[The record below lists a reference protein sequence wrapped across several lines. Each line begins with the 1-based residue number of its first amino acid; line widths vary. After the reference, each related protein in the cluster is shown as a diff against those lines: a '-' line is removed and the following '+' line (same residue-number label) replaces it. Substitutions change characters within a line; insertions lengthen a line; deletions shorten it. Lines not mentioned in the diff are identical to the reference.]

1 MYDFERTAD
10 FESTAGRSRGAPPLP
25 RPPMLL
31 TALEAARVGVEYP
44 ASVVLDAAIPRRD
57 VGGGH
62 PVLVVPG
69 FYGTDGLTGRLRSH
83 LRKAG
88 YRAHGWGLG
97 RNVGLTDRVVE
108 ELPARLDDLHER
120 YGEPVSVVGWS
131 FGGLL
136 ARWLAHERSDAVRR
150 VLCLGSPW
158 RPEGEVTRTTRMFER
173 AADKH
178 GLSPRARE
186 IVETLRE
193 PLAVP
198 CTAIWSRTDGI
209 LNWRS
214 CALDES
220 VEGGP
225 VTENIAVP
233 SSHVGL
239 VSNPLALAV
248 LADRLAQ
255 DPDDPEPFSWA
266 RCLKRFALGGHPR
279 VVPAG
284 SSS

>member
-1 MYDFERTAD
+1 MYD
-10 FESTAGRSRGAPPLP
+10 FESTAGRSEGAPPLP

-31 TALEAARVGVEYP
+31 TALEGARVSVEYP
-44 ASVVLDAAIPRRD
+44 ASVVLDAALPRRD
-57 VGGGH
+57 VGRGR
-62 PVLVVPG
+62 PVLVLPG

-97 RNVGLTDRVVE
+97 RNVGLTDGVVDG
-108 ELPARLDDLHER
+108 LPARLDDLHER

-136 ARWLAHERSDAVRR
+136 ARWLAHERPGAVLR
-150 VLCLGSPW
+150 VICLGSPW

-186 IVETLRE
+186 IVESLRE
-193 PLAVP
+193 PLTVP
-198 CTAIWSRTDGI
+198 CTAIYSKTDGI
-209 LNWRS
+209 LNWHS
-214 CALDES
+214 CALDPATD
-220 VEGGP
+220 GGP
-225 VTENIAVP
+225 WTENIAVP

-255 DPDDPEPFSWA
+255 DPSAPEPFSWP
-266 RCLKRFALGGHPR
+266 RCLKRFALGGHPDVAAR
-279 VVPAG
+279 SA
-284 SSS
+284 S